1 MFSQSTRI
9 ILRALF
15 ARLILYHFVMVLGS
29 LQFDYDDVRQT
40 GLHIRTLICTAQV
53 SVLSMFAVII
63 GFSRWVIH
71 LIKRERHNFNQ
82 IKHQA
87 KTTPSRE
94 ISVYNLDEASS
105 MSSVA
110 IEDEITAEHVIFTH
124 DNLDLYVLYVNLIGA
139 MLWQTF
145 VTFNFA
151 TPYSN
156 FCFIG
161 GLALGWCAAQ
171 AFHNDHI
178 EIQHLCTIRN
188 VCLGVCMNIVF
199 YLASSVII
207 IPDIDTHTR
216 VVNTFLTVGTG
227 FFWTLLGSHVYFQG
241 TNYNYQSKGILYD
254 SKRALPTFFLTMTIS
269 ALYSAPA
276 SQQQA
281 LMYMSQLSRIALFHL
296 LGLEPVTKTFAIY
309 VMIMSLEKHNTTDL
323 VIAIICALTTQ
334 ICILTGIDRVNFY
347 LIIVTCTVM
356 CFTHL
361 FAQKNDETVTAT
373 HPHEHK
379 TSMDHH
385 TCTQTNTT
393 TVPNDNGSDAA

>member
-1 MFSQSTRI
+1 MN
-9 ILRALF
+9 LRDEPS
-15 ARLILYHFVMVLGS
+15 V
-29 LQFDYDDVRQT
+29 DN
-40 GLHIRTLICTAQV
+40 LH
-53 SVLSMFAVII
+53 
-63 GFSRWVIH
+63 
-71 LIKRERHNFNQ
+71 
-82 IKHQA
+82 
-87 KTTPSRE
+87 E
-94 ISVYNLDEASS
+94 ISS

-110 IEDEITAEHVIFTH
+110 IDDEITAEHVIFTH
-124 DNLDLYVLYVNLIGA
+124 GNLDLYVLYVNFVGA

-171 AFHNDHI
+171 AFHNDQI

-188 VCLGVCMNIVF
+188 SCLGICMNIVF
-199 YLASSVII
+199 YLASSVIL
-207 IPDIDTHTR
+207 IPDIDTHTIA
-216 VVNTFLTVGTG
+216 VNTLLTVGTG

-241 TNYNYQSKGILYD
+241 TNYNYSSKGILYD

-281 LMYMSQLSRIALFHL
+281 LMYISQLSRVALFHL

-309 VMIMSLEKHNTTDL
+309 VMIMSLEKRNSTDL

-334 ICILTGIDRVNFY
+334 ICILTSIDRLNFY

-361 FAQKNDETVTAT
+361 FAQKNDTTDTDTQLHA
-373 HPHEHK
+373 HK
-379 TSMDHH
+379 TSSSDD
-385 TCTQTNTT
+385 TYTQRSNTAIA
-393 TVPNDNGSDAA
+393 NDNSSNAA